1 MDSVKVR
8 QRVGADGML
17 HLHIPIGLA
26 DRDVDVM
33 IVYQSAQ
40 PGKPG
45 QSSLE
50 SLYGICADDP
60 IVLDS
65 GGVAETL
72 DDELAGAFD

>member
-17 HLHIPIGLA
+17 HLHVPIGLA

-40 PGKPG
+40 PGK
-45 QSSLE
+45 SSLE

-60 IVLDS
+60 IVLDG

-72 DDELAGAFD
+72 DEELAGAFD